1 MWQPHILT
9 MLKASYLSNGNWRT
23 WGLSSHGR
31 VLSHWL
37 SACSSLSHRGAK
49 GDFWERGGLL
59 LTVVPSEGTHTTRI
73 HIHASYADIRDAE
86 ECPHLS
92 FKAMLHPGFRPLALS
107 RSFSCVMRELLCFDP
122 HQFLFLKCPSTRPE
136 ILSILK
142 DGQSPA
148 SFRKLFLIYP
158 TGIDPSLLS
167 ILIFI
172 SVPSFPSLI
181 SQAPVFSP
189 HCPACRSCS
198 VNIWWSIPWAY
209 LRCVLPALH
218 LSETTRLLLSKLVM
232 LHSLE
237 HWQTF

>member
-1 MWQPHILT
+1 MRIIFPCQSLESLT
-9 MLKASYLSNGNWRT
+9 LSLQFSFSLWNQGRLLGEVRAAAYSCSLRGHAYNPDSHPCLLRRHPGCRRVSTAVIQGYASLRF
-23 WGLSSHGR
+23 
-31 VLSHWL
+31 
-37 SACSSLSHRGAK
+37 SSLG
-49 GDFWERGGLL
+49 
-59 LTVVPSEGTHTTRI
+59 
-73 HIHASYADIRDAE
+73 
-86 ECPHLS
+86 
-92 FKAMLHPGFRPLALS
+92 
-107 RSFSCVMRELLCFDP
+107 SFSILFMCHAWLTLCFDP

-148 SFRKLFLIYP
+148 SFRKLFLIYL

-209 LRCVLPALH
+209 LRCVLHALH
-218 LSETTRLLLSKLVM
+218 LSETTRLLLSKLVT